1 MLVNGETGDDEC
13 TGGLSTLDGVVAE
26 TAGTRLLLVDTGD
39 RVSVDLGE
47 LLVLGLNCFVALR
60 ARINASWT
68 MELISLS
75 VIKAFRGVLLFD
87 DGEMPKLEASS
98 TVELVLIRYALP
110 LLVGDCIEREEL
122 MISFLLSAIISAE

>member
-1 MLVNGETGDDEC
+1 M
-13 TGGLSTLDGVVAE
+13 AE